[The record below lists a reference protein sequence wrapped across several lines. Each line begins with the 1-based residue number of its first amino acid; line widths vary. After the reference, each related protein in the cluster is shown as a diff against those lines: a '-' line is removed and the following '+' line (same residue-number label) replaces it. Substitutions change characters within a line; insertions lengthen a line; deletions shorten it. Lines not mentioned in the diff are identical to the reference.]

1 MHAVYICFYYNGDFY
16 VPNIKVETGH
26 EFCVCEFQRVPSNKF
41 KMLQTFENLTK
52 IILCRTCQVKQH
64 FEDFSMSSS
73 SMLRK

>member
-52 IILCRTCQVKQH
+52 NH
-64 FEDFSMSSS
+64 FM
-73 SMLRK
+73 